1 MNSAESIVAGKPPI
15 APPPLDPAIL
25 RKVAWR
31 LLPFLGLLYLVNI
44 LDRMNAGFGRLTM
57 QPELGISD
65 AAFDLGYGLFYFG
78 YLTFEVPANLLMQRI
93 GARRWMAR
101 ILISWGLV
109 SCATLAVTGPWS
121 FYAVRILLGVAEAG
135 FFPGIVLYLTA
146 WFPARERARAMA
158 WFMIASPGAG
168 IVGYPISGYIMSG
181 CHGALG
187 LSGWQWLFL
196 LEGIP
201 AVLLGVIALYYLP
214 DSPSHASWLSAADA
228 TALTKR
234 LHDED
239 PARRQRHAGDFLRA
253 VLDLRVWLLIC
264 IYFTVAVGS
273 NASGAYF
280 PKLIKDKFTEEFAEM
295 SAQQIG
301 ILSALPSA
309 WAVVC
314 MIILSRHSDRT
325 GERRGHLAVA
335 AFMGGAGWLLAL
347 IPQMSWFSETVPWL
361 NEIVPTPWIVLAGFC
376 VAQAGMLSMLP
387 LFWTLPTTFLSGMA
401 AAGGIALINSV
412 ANIGGLLGPSI
423 LREWGL
429 PAMAIILGI
438 GGVLALCART
448 ERRA

>member
-1 MNSAESIVAGKPPI
+1 MDAAELVEAGKPPI
-15 APPPLDPAIL
+15 ALIPLDRAVL

-44 LDRMNAGFGRLTM
+44 LDRVNAGFARLTM
-57 QPELGISD
+57 QPELSISD
-65 AAFDLGYGLFYFG
+65 KDFDIGFGLFYFG
-78 YLTFEVPANLLMQRI
+78 YLTFEVPANLLLQRV

-121 FYAVRILLGVAEAG
+121 FYVVRIVLGVAEAG

-158 WFMIASPGAG
+158 WFMIASPCAG
-168 IVGYPISGYIMSG
+168 IFGNPLSGAIMKYLD
-181 CHGALG
+181 GAAG
-187 LSGWQWLFL
+187 MSGWQWLFL
-196 LEGIP
+196 VEGLP
-201 AVLLGVIALYYLP
+201 SVLLGIIALYYLP
-214 DSPSHASWLSAADA
+214 DGPAKARWLSAAEA

-239 PARRQRHAGDFLRA
+239 PARRQQHAGNLLRA
-253 VLDLRVWLLIC
+253 LIDPRVWLLIC

-280 PKLIKDKFTEEFAEM
+280 PKLVQQSFAE
-295 SAQQIG
+295 SSPLEVG
-301 ILSALPSA
+301 LLTALPSVC
-309 WAVVC
+309 AVVC
-314 MIILSRHSDRT
+314 MIVLGRHSDRT
-325 GERRGHLAVA
+325 DERRWHLAFA
-335 AFMGGAGWLLAL
+335 AFLGGAGWLLSLVA
-347 IPQMSWFSETVPWL
+347 PSPW
-361 NEIVPTPWIVLAGFC
+361 VVLAGFC
-376 VAQAGMLSMLP
+376 MAQAGMLSMLP
-387 LFWTLPTTFLSGMA
+387 LFWTLPTTFLSGVA

-429 PAMAIILGI
+429 PAMALTLGAGAI
-438 GGVLALCART
+438 LALCVRS
-448 ERRA
+448 ERPAGKPA

>member
-1 MNSAESIVAGKPPI
+1 
-15 APPPLDPAIL
+15 
-25 RKVAWR
+25 
-31 LLPFLGLLYLVNI
+31 
-44 LDRMNAGFGRLTM
+44 M

-65 AAFDLGYGLFYFG
+65 AEFDWGYGLFYFG

-146 WFPARERARAMA
+146 WFPARERAKAMA

-168 IVGYPISGYIMSG
+168 IIGNPISGAIMEYA
-181 CHGALG
+181 HGVAG

-196 LEGIP
+196 LEGLP
-201 AVLLGVIALYYLP
+201 AILLGIIALYYLP
-214 DSPSHASWLSAADA
+214 DGPHQARWLSAIEAN
-228 TALTKR
+228 ALTKR

-239 PARRQRHAGDFLRA
+239 PARHQPHAGNLLRA
-253 VLDLRVWLLIC
+253 LIDPRVWLLIC

-273 NASGAYF
+273 NAAGAYF
-280 PKLIKDKFTEEFAEM
+280 PKLVKESFADV
-295 SAQQIG
+295 SPVQVG
-301 ILSALPSA
+301 VLVALPSVC
-309 WAVVC
+309 AVLC
-314 MIILSRHSDRT
+314 MVVLSRNSDRT
-325 GERRGHLAVA
+325 GERRGHLAFA
-335 AFMGGAGWLLAL
+335 AFLGGAGWLLSLVA
-347 IPQMSWFSETVPWL
+347 PSAWV
-361 NEIVPTPWIVLAGFC
+361 NDIVPTPWVVLAGFC
-376 VAQAGMLSMLP
+376 IAQAGMLSMLP
-387 LFWTLPTTFLSGMA
+387 LFWTLPSSFLSGMA

-429 PAMAIILGI
+429 LAMALTLGA
-438 GGVLALCART
+438 GGILALCART
-448 ERRA
+448 DRPYNQRR